1 MIRPFFTRNQKKL
14 KCFYIYIS
22 YNSVP
27 DSHTST
33 MSIIIVQAAP
43 AFRSRITHSGYSTKR
58 LSDIIVE
65 LFDPTESRN
74 LGTKLRY
81 RIPAHQRF
89 DSWSINQKK
98 KLVDTILQDFII
110 LPIIVTS
117 HGDVT
122 GIYYNIQ
129 DGQTRLTALHE
140 FANNKF
146 PAFDGRFF
154 KDLSEEERVR
164 FMTYQI
170 DVKHI
175 EKNRDTTERE
185 FDEIIAEMFE
195 RLNSGK
201 PLSDNDKFHAR
212 LSTQV
217 MQLVESVKKSSEF
230 GFLIEK
236 FCWLKLGSGKS
247 RTGLKEA
254 AAIVLSVIQMSSD
267 CITTSYALNGPRMV
281 ATEVNAADIERVHS
295 FLRWYFVIIE
305 RAIPNVSKPKR
316 AIFNKI
322 PATLGCMLFSWIQS
336 GRVGGSTDDE
346 MWVKFVKA
354 NHDHKNFLD
363 TLFARLTKGNRQ
375 NATTSDFNAKITAI
389 VSAFAQTR
397 SFENVIAEITGVE
410 APTVV
415 RGAVIN
421 NDSGSE
427 TETDY
432 DSDEEDFE

>member
-1 MIRPFFTRNQKKL
+1 MQ
-14 KCFYIYIS
+14 
-22 YNSVP
+22 
-27 DSHTST
+27 
-33 MSIIIVQAAP
+33 P
-43 AFRSRITHSGYSTKR
+43 AFRPRITRERSTKR
-58 LSDIIVE
+58 LSDIIIIE
-65 LFDPTESRN
+65 FFDPTESRN
-74 LGTKLRY
+74 LGTRRI
-81 RIPAHQRF
+81 RIPTHQRF
-89 DSWSINQKK
+89 DTWSLKQKQ
-98 KLVDTILQDFII
+98 KLVETILQDFP
-110 LPIIVTS
+110 LGSIIVTS
-117 HGDVT
+117 HIDASGL
-122 GIYYNIQ
+122 YFNIQ

-146 PAFDGRFF
+146 PASDGRFF
-154 KDLSEEERVR
+154 KDHSEEERAR

-170 DVKHI
+170 SWEHI
-175 EKNRDTTERE
+175 EKTRDTTERE
-185 FDEIIAEMFE
+185 FDEIIADMFE

-201 PLSDNDKFHAR
+201 PLSDNAKFHAR
-212 LSTQV
+212 LSTPI
-217 MQLVESVKKSSEF
+217 MQMIESLKKSSEF
-230 GFLIEK
+230 GLLIKK
-236 FCWLKLGSGKS
+236 FCWSDLGSGNS

-254 AAIVLSVIQMSSD
+254 AAIVLSIIQMSTD

-295 FLRWYFVIIE
+295 CLRWFFGIIE

-336 GRVGGSTDDE
+336 VRVGGSTDDE

-389 VSAFAQTR
+389 VNAFAQTR

-410 APTVV
+410 APTAV
-415 RGAVIN
+415 RGAAIN
-421 NDSGSE
+421 NDNTDSE

-432 DSDEEDFE
+432 DSDEFSFE